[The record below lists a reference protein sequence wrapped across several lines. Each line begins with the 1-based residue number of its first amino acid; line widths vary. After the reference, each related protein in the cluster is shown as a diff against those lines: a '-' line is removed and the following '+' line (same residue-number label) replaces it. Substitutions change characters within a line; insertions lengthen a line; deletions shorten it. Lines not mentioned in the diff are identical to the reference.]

1 MGVITTLIKA
11 SLLLFCVSGFS
22 LAGVN
27 KLTDQFAPEMHR
39 YLQEQAVRWYS
50 VIPNEPLN
58 LKQWIQATDYL
69 PFIGYTELVGA
80 LFLIL
85 PGFHSI
91 GTLILLGV
99 SSGAALTHMAL
110 KESPLPPAL
119 LGLGV
124 LALYILRSTTNR
136 KHKVA

>member
-1 MGVITTLIKA
+1 MGVLSSVLKA
-11 SLLLFCVSGFS
+11 ALLLFCVSGFG

-27 KLTDQFAPEMHR
+27 KLTDQFSPQTYH

-50 VIPNEPLN
+50 VLPKELN
-58 LKQWIQATDYL
+58 VQQFLKASDYL

-85 PGFHSI
+85 PGFHSL
-91 GTLILLGV
+91 GTFILLGV
-99 SSGAALTHMAL
+99 STGAALTHVAL

-119 LGLGV
+119 LGVGV
-124 LALYILRSTTNR
+124 LGLYVLRQTTGR